1 MKLLKSLIFISLL
14 FPINLTAEM
23 VCLHPSGCPI
33 EEDGTCVG
41 CVWKEPKIKEECDV
55 ELPLTES
62 TVKESKKLTPAT
74 TPSSNKC
81 IWRCV
86 IAPCDDDMLPDGC
99 VWREEV

>member
-1 MKLLKSLIFISLL
+1 MKLLKSLIFISLF
-14 FPINLTAEM
+14 FPVTLTVEW

-33 EEDGTCVG
+33 EEDGTCIG
-41 CVWKEPKIKEECDV
+41 CVWKEPKIEEECDV

-62 TVKESKKLTPAT
+62 TVKESKNLTPE